1 VQVTARIDYA
11 LRACAE
17 LAAVHGEG
25 PMKSEVLS
33 SKQAIPR
40 NYLEAI
46 LVDLRRSGIVASQR
60 GADGGYWLK
69 PEPAKVTLADVVR
82 AVDGPLANVRGE
94 LPDALVYEGPAAPLT
109 SVWVAVRAA
118 LRSVLEEV
126 TLADLV
132 AGGELPKAVQALV
145 DDPKA
150 WTSRW
155 A

>member
-17 LAAVHGEG
+17 LAAAFGEG
-25 PMKSEVLS
+25 PVKGEAISVA
-33 SKQAIPR
+33 QGIPR

-60 GADGGYWLK
+60 GAEGGYWLK
-69 PEPAKVTLADVVR
+69 SPPSEITLADLVR

-94 LPDALVYEGPAAPLT
+94 LPDALEYQAAAAHLT
-109 SVWVAVRAA
+109 QVWVAVRAA
-118 LRSVLEEV
+118 LRSVLEEI
-126 TLADLV
+126 TLDDLV
-132 AGGELPKAVQALV
+132 TGKLPKHVKHLI

-155 A
+155 S

>member
-17 LAAVHGEG
+17 LAAAFGEG
-25 PMKSEVLS
+25 PVKGEAISTA
-33 SKQAIPR
+33 QGIPR

-60 GADGGYWLK
+60 GAEGGYWLK
-69 PEPAKVTLADVVR
+69 QAPTTITLADLVR

-94 LPDALVYEGPAAPLT
+94 LPDALEYPGAASHLT
-109 SVWVAVRAA
+109 NVWVAVRAA
-118 LRSVLEEV
+118 LRSVLEEI
-126 TLADLV
+126 TLDDLV
-132 AGGELPKAVQALV
+132 TGNLPKHVKLLV

-155 A
+155 G

>member
-17 LAAVHGEG
+17 LAAGFGEG
-25 PMKSEVLS
+25 PMKSEALS
-33 SKQAIPR
+33 KAQGIPR

-46 LVDLRRSGIVASQR
+46 LVDLRRSGLVASLR

-69 PEPAKVTLADVVR
+69 TPPAEVTLADVVR

-94 LPDALVYEGPAAPLT
+94 LPDALEYGGAASHLT
-109 SVWVAVRAA
+109 PVWVAVRAA
-118 LRSVLEEV
+118 LRSVLEEI

-132 AGGELPKAVQALV
+132 AGKLPKHVKVLL
-145 DDPKA
+145 DDPSA

-155 A
+155 S

>member
-17 LAAVHGEG
+17 LAAHGKG
-25 PMKSEVLS
+25 PMKSEALS
-33 SKQAIPR
+33 KSQGIPR

-60 GADGGYWLK
+60 GAEGGYWLK
-69 PEPAKVTLADVVR
+69 PDPANITLADVVR

-94 LPDALVYEGPAAPLT
+94 LPDALVYEGPAAGLT

-132 AGGELPKAVQALV
+132 AGDLPKPVTALL

>member
-1 VQVTARIDYA
+1 MQVTARIDYA

-17 LAAVHGEG
+17 MASAFGEG
-25 PMKSEVLS
+25 PVKSEALS
-33 SKQAIPR
+33 KAQGIPR

-46 LVDLRRSGIVASQR
+46 LVDLRRSGLVASQR

-69 PEPAKVTLADVVR
+69 TPPDQITLADVVR

-94 LPDALVYEGPAAPLT
+94 LPDALEYEGAASHLRP
-109 SVWVAVRAA
+109 VWVAVRAA

-132 AGGELPKAVQALV
+132 TGRLPKPVKALL

-155 A
+155 G

>member
-17 LAAVHGEG
+17 LAAAVGEG
-25 PMKSEVLS
+25 PVKAEALS
-33 SKQAIPR
+33 TAQGIPR

-46 LVDLRRSGIVASQR
+46 LVDLRRSGVVYSQR

-69 PEPAKVTLADVVR
+69 APPGEVSLADIVR

-94 LPDALVYEGPAAPLT
+94 LPDALVYEGPAAGLT
-109 SVWVAVRAA
+109 AVWVAVRAA
-118 LRSVLEEV
+118 LRSVLEDV

-132 AGGELPKAVQALV
+132 DGRLPAHVKALV
-145 DDPKA
+145 DDPRA